1 MFLVFWVFGNANAGR
16 LTTLSSRFHGSHT
29 MCLQRA
35 LILIPVAPRCIIGVI
50 HRVSKFC
57 EKRHSNM
64 TTNLEQEDKGEE
76 HRVRATP
83 PTTSNKTAASYN
95 EISLQTD

>member
-1 MFLVFWVFGNANAGR
+1 MFLVFSLFGMPTRTNDSKFQIPW
-16 LTTLSSRFHGSHT
+16 LT
-29 MCLQRA
+29 MCLQPA
-35 LILIPVAPRCIIGVI
+35 LILIPDAPRCIIGVI

-83 PTTSNKTAASYN
+83 PTTSNKIAASYI